1 MLAHGYTSAGLFAG
15 IGVLYDRYHTRT
27 VRAYGGLAGVIP
39 LAGVTFFILTLGNLS
54 FPFTGGF
61 TGEFMIL
68 AELARSNLVVCFL
81 AGGTVFLSL
90 AYSVWL
96 FNRIW
101 WGPISSQVTGH
112 TDLTPTEVGVLGWST
127 VGCLLLG
134 WGGSFF
140 VEWTRACYVQL
151 LYTSLGG

>member
-1 MLAHGYTSAGLFAG
+1 MPNSLQPESKKDQKAM
-15 IGVLYDRYHTRT
+15 
-27 VRAYGGLAGVIP
+27 P

-61 TGEFMIL
+61 TGEFIIL
-68 AELARSNLVVCFL
+68 AELGRSNLVVCFL

-101 WGPISSQVTGH
+101 WGPLGEGVTGH
-112 TDLTPTEVGVLGWST
+112 ADLTPTEVGVLGWT
-127 VGCLLLG
+127 TLGCLLLG
-134 WGGSFF
+134 WGGSIF
-140 VEWTRACYVQL
+140 VEWTRECYVQL
-151 LYTSLGG
+151 LCPFLGG